1 VEESERELAASAE
14 VAATE
19 KKGQGLN
26 AAFLVSL
33 AARFGDASAPLT
45 CCVAAGAPRC
55 VGENAEKGRTP
66 AVQQHGGAAK
76 IRGGFCFGRLIF
88 TSLKA
93 QFAVGISL

>member
-33 AARFGDASAPLT
+33 AARFGDASAPL
-45 CCVAAGAPRC
+45 
-55 VGENAEKGRTP
+55 P
-66 AVQQHGGAAK
+66 AVWQLVRRAVWERTRKRAA
-76 IRGGFCFGRLIF
+76 RRQSSSTAELRR
-88 TSLKA
+88 
-93 QFAVGISL
+93 